1 MLNPAIRA
9 HAYDGVSYGAEMGR
23 MRRSVRVL
31 LRRAAHSIL
40 SLHGSPRDIA
50 LGTAIGVFVAFT
62 PTVGLQMLIAALIAT
77 LVRANRPAAV
87 IGPWITNPLTIPPI
101 YALTYWIGTF
111 FRKGP
116 AAGEV
121 YHRLVAVVASL
132 KQFSWFAFH
141 KQLTSFLRASANVF
155 VQMMIGGIIVGL
167 ICAGISYPLML
178 RAVNRYRRRRLRK
191 RHLREIRP
199 ADRDGTT
206 ADS

>member
-1 MLNPAIRA
+1 
-9 HAYDGVSYGAEMGR
+9 MGR
-23 MRRSVRVL
+23 MRRSVRAL
-31 LRRAAHSIL
+31 LRRTAHSIL

-50 LGTAIGVFVAFT
+50 LGAAIGVFVAFT
-62 PTVGLQMLIAALIAT
+62 PTVGFQMLIAALIAT
-77 LVRANRPAAV
+77 LLGANRPAAV

-121 YHRLVAVVASL
+121 YHRMVAVVASL
-132 KQFSWFAFH
+132 KQLSWYAFH
-141 KQLTSFLRASANVF
+141 KQLTSFLKAGANVF

-167 ICAGISYPLML
+167 ICAGISYPLTL

-191 RHLREIRP
+191 RQMREVRP
-199 ADRDGTT
+199 ADGDGATV
-206 ADS
+206 DS